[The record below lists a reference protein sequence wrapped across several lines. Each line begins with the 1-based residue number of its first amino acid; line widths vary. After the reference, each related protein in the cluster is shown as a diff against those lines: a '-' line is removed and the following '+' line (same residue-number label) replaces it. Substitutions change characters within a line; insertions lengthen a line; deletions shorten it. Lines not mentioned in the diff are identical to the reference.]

1 MMMAGNPGHVN
12 TVASKK
18 PYLGT
23 NQSWEKQLLK
33 NVSQK
38 TPGNKESGIPGLTP
52 EPEQEK
58 NDHCQ

>member
-18 PYLGT
+18 PHLGT

-33 NVSQK
+33 MHPRK
-38 TPGNKESGIPGLTP
+38 IPGNKESGILGLTP
-52 EPEQEK
+52 EPEQE
-58 NDHCQ
+58 NDHR